1 MNRHLSWSVT
11 RSEPSFW
18 EDQVGVD
25 IPPEL
30 PSPAP
35 NLHRWPSKIIDF
47 GRRDDLAGDGGS
59 SDRGRRSDV
68 DVALRVSHRSEER
81 RVGKECDSQCRS
93 RWEPYT
99 YKTKTNT
106 SKLQPR
112 NT

>member
-47 GRRDDLAGDGGS
+47 GRRDDLAGDCGS

-68 DVALRVSHRSEER
+68 DVALRASHAPPEIPTDGGDAIFGCAEHPLRAT
-81 RVGKECDSQCRS
+81 V
-93 RWEPYT
+93 T
-99 YKTKTNT
+99 
-106 SKLQPR
+106 
-112 NT
+112 